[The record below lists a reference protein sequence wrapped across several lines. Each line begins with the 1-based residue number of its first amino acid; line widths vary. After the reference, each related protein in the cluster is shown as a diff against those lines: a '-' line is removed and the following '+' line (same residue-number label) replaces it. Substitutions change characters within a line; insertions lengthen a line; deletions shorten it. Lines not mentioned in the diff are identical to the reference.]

1 MIINSFK
8 TTGILLCK
16 DNNGIYEELEIWK
29 LLKERCVD
37 NEILSDEIIKEEV
50 IENKDDYIDDL

>member
-1 MIINSFK
+1 MIVNSFK
-8 TTGILLCK
+8 ATGILLCK
-16 DNNGIYEELEIWK
+16 DNDGIYEDLEIWK

-50 IENKDDYIDDL
+50 IENKDDYIDVL